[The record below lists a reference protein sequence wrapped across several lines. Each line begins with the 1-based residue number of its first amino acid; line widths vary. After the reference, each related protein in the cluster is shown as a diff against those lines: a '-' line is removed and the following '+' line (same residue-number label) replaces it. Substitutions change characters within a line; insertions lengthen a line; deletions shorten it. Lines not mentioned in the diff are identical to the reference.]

1 LFRNS
6 LERNR
11 MKAPRLIYMVVPV
24 VAAFA
29 FAAGPA
35 SASTL
40 SGFQAS
46 IKSVSPLGNPP
57 PCTHTICGT
66 ANVTGYGPAVWTF
79 DVSYLSNY
87 GDPTPQCA
95 TYTATGEFKLN
106 NGDGTLTYDESGT
119 VCAPGRS
126 VNAPRRSIFNPPWT
140 VITGSWT
147 VDGGTGDFAGATGGG
162 TDSAK
167 ITGPEARGTY
177 TSSS

>member
-1 LFRNS
+1 
-6 LERNR
+6 
-11 MKAPRLIYMVVPV
+11 MKARRRICIVVPV

-40 SGFQAS
+40 SGFQAA

-66 ANVTGYGPAVWTF
+66 ANVVGYGPATWTF

-95 TYTATGEFKLN
+95 TYTARGEFVLN

-119 VCAPGRS
+119 VCAPGSS
-126 VNAPRRSIFNPPWT
+126 VIAPRRGIFNPPWT

-147 VDGGTGDFAGATGGG
+147 VDGGTGAFAGATGGG

>member
-1 LFRNS
+1 
-6 LERNR
+6 
-11 MKAPRLIYMVVPV
+11 MKARRCLCIVVLV
-24 VAAFA
+24 VAAFG

-40 SGFQAS
+40 SGFQAA
-46 IKSVSPLGNPP
+46 IKSVSPLGNPS

-66 ANVTGYGPAVWTF
+66 ANVVGYGAAIWTF

-95 TYTATGEFKLN
+95 TYTASGEFVLN
-106 NGDGTLTYDESGT
+106 SGDGTLTYDESGT
-119 VCAPGRS
+119 VCAPGSS
-126 VNAPRRSIFNPPWT
+126 VIAPRRGIFNPPWT

-147 VDGGTGDFAGATGGG
+147 ADGGTGAFAGVTGGG